1 VPRSCLAD
9 VMLIYTSYAKTYGLS
24 VTHTT
29 SNRIISTSALPLSQV
44 FPSSFTYSL
53 SEAGE
58 VVVSTPR
65 DLFTAANLKK
75 FDCPWE
81 KKVNTAF
88 FRGTATG
95 KTPHA
100 AWVRILRIADAYV
113 ALL

>member
-1 VPRSCLAD
+1 MSHTHALNAPPVPPTFDLQP
-9 VMLIYTSYAKTYGLS
+9 YH
-24 VTHTT
+24 VTPV
-29 SNRIISTSALPLSQV
+29 LVQV

-95 KTPHA
+95 KTLDA
-100 AWVRILRIADAYV
+100 AWVQILRIADAGV
-113 ALL
+113 ALLF

>member
-1 VPRSCLAD
+1 MIRWSFQRSVHTPQSVPTLPPA
-9 VMLIYTSYAKTYGLS
+9 
-24 VTHTT
+24 HTFVVV
-29 SNRIISTSALPLSQV
+29 QV

-81 KKVNTAF
+81 RKVNTAF

-95 KTPHA
+95 E
-100 AWVRILRIADAYV
+100 
-113 ALL
+113 